1 MNDKIRKAERSD
13 MAGSSPKQPWTQ
25 PRIEAVE
32 GREAQGSIFSYGG
45 PDGGFYS

>member
-1 MNDKIRKAERSD
+1 MSDETSRSERSD
-13 MAGSSPKQPWTQ
+13 IATSPRQPWTQ
-25 PRIEAVE
+25 PRIETVE